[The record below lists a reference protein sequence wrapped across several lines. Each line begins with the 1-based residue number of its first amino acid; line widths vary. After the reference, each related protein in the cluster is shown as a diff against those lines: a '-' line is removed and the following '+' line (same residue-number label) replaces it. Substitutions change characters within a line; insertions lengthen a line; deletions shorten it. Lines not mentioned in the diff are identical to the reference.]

1 MQAQTGRLRPPS
13 IHPRT
18 VLVGASLFVLSTGL
32 AQFLTDTPAWRFD
45 SPVQYDSDFA
55 VAVGLCWTLFQLAVH
70 WKSQRERGRWLMA
83 SGAMLLLGAI
93 QATDLLVS
101 SGLIRDDWLL
111 DLPLWMAV
119 ATLVHAVLRRGRE
132 RPWVMMLWRTGVLLQ
147 TVFMLCD
154 LCQGRSITAWSISA
168 EDIASLAEW
177 SELLAIESH
186 VMAFVLLGRAA
197 SPNAGSTRHRTLAVG
212 AEARRVYEQGHLFRK
227 AIYPPLR
234 LAFYPGVRS
243 VLLVATSIGL
253 VAAIGPIVR
262 RAAGR
267 SLAGQFADL
276 LVLGLRHG
284 FDPLAYYFQE
294 LYGPGRRAEAARYLT
309 RHETKNGLLH
319 LLNAL
324 RPAPDAVNEMKDK
337 LRFAARCR
345 QEGLPVPATL
355 LACDGTGV
363 AWQATPAELD
373 RDLFLKP
380 RSGRGARGAT
390 LFERVGP
397 MRYRAPDGETLDLD
411 ALVDGAEARG
421 RHVPLIVQPR
431 LHNHAE
437 LADLADQSLVT
448 VRVLTCLDAQEQPV
462 VTHGLLRI
470 LSKLE
475 PGWRRQD
482 EYGVPIDLTSGRL
495 GPMRSDRLSRC
506 AVLYTHHPVKG
517 QAMAGRVLDTWPAIQ
532 ALALAAHRAFPHR
545 ILVGWDIA
553 STVDGP
559 VLLEGNINLDV
570 MFPQRVHRQ
579 GFADSPL
586 GPLLQHHLATLARA
600 HDVD

>member
-1 MQAQTGRLRPPS
+1 MQSQTGRLRTPS
-13 IHPRT
+13 IHTRT
-18 VLVGASLFVLSTGL
+18 VLVGASLFALSTGL

-70 WKSQRERGRWLMA
+70 RKAQRERDRWLMA

-101 SGLIRDDWLL
+101 SGLIHDDWLL

-132 RPWVMMLWRTGVLLQ
+132 RPRVAGLWRAGVLLQ

-154 LCQGRSITAWSISA
+154 LCQGRSLVAWSISA

-177 SELLAIESH
+177 SELLAIESY

-197 SPNAGSTRHRTLAVG
+197 SSPAMSTRRRPLATG
-212 AEARRVYEQGHLFRK
+212 AEARRVYERGHLFQK

-253 VAAIGPIVR
+253 VAAVGPAVR

-267 SLAGQFADL
+267 SLVGQFVDL

-294 LYGPGRRAEAARYLT
+294 LYGPGRRAEAATYLT
-309 RHETKNGLLH
+309 RHETKNGLLQ

-337 LRFAARCR
+337 LRFATRCR
-345 QEGLPVPATL
+345 HAGLPVPRTL
-355 LACDGTGV
+355 LACDEAGV
-363 AWQATPAELD
+363 AWQAAPSEFD

-380 RSGRGARGAT
+380 RSGRGARGASM
-390 LFERVGP
+390 FERVGP
-397 MRYRAPDGETLDLD
+397 LRYRAPDGDTLDLD
-411 ALVDGAEARG
+411 ALVERAGARG
-421 RHVPLIVQPR
+421 HHTPLIVQPR

-448 VRVLTCLDAQEQPV
+448 VRVLTCLDAQDQPV

-482 EYGVPIDLTSGRL
+482 EYGIPIDLASGQL
-495 GPMRSDRLSRC
+495 GPIRSDRLARC
-506 AVLYTHHPVKG
+506 ADLYTHHPVKR
-517 QAMAGRVLDTWPAIQ
+517 QPVAGRVLATWPALK
-532 ALALAAHRAFPHR
+532 ALAMAAHRAFPHR
-545 ILVGWDIA
+545 ILVGWDLA

-600 HDVD
+600 YDVD